1 MKKFTY
7 TEYLVTGL
15 NLDRLLNLLAKR
27 DIILYNVRKKDKKSM
42 LISIKTEETQKFFVF
57 LNKLCY
63 NVKKVREYGVFKPI
77 EFLKRNLGVTFGI
90 LIFVVSTFLF
100 NNLLL
105 GIEFNGSGAY
115 LKNYA
120 NAVLEENGIKKYA
133 FTNKDVTYLSEKILS
148 STDKFNFVSVK
159 KDGLWLKVTLIES
172 QKENNLVDKT
182 LKNLSSTVDGEIES
196 IKVYRG
202 TAVKNVGD
210 KVSKG
215 DIIVDGYTIS
225 KEEVIPTY
233 VLARVS
239 IIATKRFEYFSSKE
253 IDENHLMLLF
263 SQEIENPITESTVI
277 KKESQDGYLYE
288 LTFKYRVQIQ

>member
-7 TEYLVTGL
+7 TEYLIKGL
-15 NLDRLLNLLAKR
+15 NLDRLLNMLAKR
-27 DIILYNVRKKDKKSM
+27 DIVLYNVRKIDKKSM

-77 EFLKRNLGVTFGI
+77 EFLKRNLGFSIGI
-90 LIFVVSTFLF
+90 LIFILSTFLF

-105 GIEFNGSGAY
+105 GIEFSGSGAY
-115 LKNYA
+115 LKNHA
-120 NAVLEENGIKKYA
+120 NEILKQNGIKKYA
-133 FTNKDVTYLSEKILS
+133 LINKDVTFMSEKILS
-148 STDKFNFVSVK
+148 STNKFNFVSVK
-159 KDGLWLKVTLIES
+159 KDGLWLKVMLIA
-172 QKENNLVDKT
+172 KEDNLKLLDT
-182 LKNLSSTVDGEIES
+182 SLTNLISPVDGEIES

-202 TAVKNVGD
+202 TAEKNIGD

-215 DIIVDGYTIS
+215 DIIVGGYSIS

-239 IIATKRFEYFSSKE
+239 VIATKRFEYFSEKE
-253 IDENHLMLLF
+253 VDEKALLLLF
-263 SQEIENPITESTVI
+263 GQEIQNPITEQNVV
-277 KKESQDGYLYE
+277 KEKTKNGYIYKIS
-288 LTFKYRVQIQ
+288 FKYKTIIQ